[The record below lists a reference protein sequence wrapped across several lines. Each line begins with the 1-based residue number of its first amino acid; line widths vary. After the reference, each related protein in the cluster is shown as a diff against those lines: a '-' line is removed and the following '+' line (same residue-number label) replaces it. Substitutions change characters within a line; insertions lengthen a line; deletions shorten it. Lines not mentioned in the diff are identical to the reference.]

1 MESTGKALRIHVSS
15 STTAILE
22 KFGTFELKL
31 RGDIEM
37 KVWFII
43 YFHLNKFFFSSQG
56 KGKQRTYWLLGEQ
69 GGLSAQHSL
78 MNWGDETVDEH

>member
-1 MESTGKALRIHVSS
+1 MESNGKALRIHVSS

-37 KVWFII
+37 KVC
-43 YFHLNKFFFSSQG
+43 L
-56 KGKQRTYWLLGEQ
+56 
-69 GGLSAQHSL
+69 
-78 MNWGDETVDEH
+78 

>member
-1 MESTGKALRIHVSS
+1 MESNGKALRIHVSS
-15 STTAILE
+15 STSAILQ

-37 KVWFII
+37 K
-43 YFHLNKFFFSSQG
+43 G

-69 GGLSAQHSL
+69 GGLSIQHSL
-78 MNWGDETVDEH
+78 MNWDDDTVDVH